1 MCKSMC
7 VTGNVYV
14 SREVKGV
21 GPVSVSGIYTH
32 PCTGEHPRDRV
43 GVGCRAEL
51 PQEARWYLCR

>member
-1 MCKSMC
+1 M
-7 VTGNVYV
+7 TGNVYV